1 MLVILVILILTT
13 GIALIPSIQTG
24 ITSSI
29 IKKVNKQYGIEVV
42 LGRTQIIP
50 IQLKT
55 QLGQLLILD
64 HKKDTLFYIEE
75 VSTSIAELSAL
86 LEGRI
91 NMSNYKLDGAEANI
105 VIYPQDSSSNLD
117 IWLAKIKRPTK
128 TNDFRFE
135 AQTVLAEN
143 LKLRYK
149 DSVTSRK
156 IFLERLEL
164 NNLSIENKNLYA
176 EYVSLDNGLFDD
188 FNLMSS
194 TFKMVFEE
202 DDLLISNLYLRS
214 ALSEISLNELQF
226 QDVSN
231 VEERT
236 KINFDIARSFVTF
249 EEFES
254 LIPNSTLLRLQ
265 NSLFFEGKGLYDDG
279 QINAAKTKIQYLD
292 SYFEGALYVEEIN
305 NKKSDFFF
313 VSKDT
318 NLKPL
323 ELSEFIELNAQ
334 WSSYLNSFSSL
345 RWEGLIQREENN
357 FVVESIVDT
366 NQGTLFSDLKYNEES
381 ETFNGLLS
389 SDEFNFGILFK
400 ELPQIPT
407 SLDLEFTGQSFELDK
422 LKAQLE
428 GGICTVSVRNK
439 TFEDIEFSGYFSD
452 KLFNGLVY
460 SSQEDFSFDISGSVD
475 FSLPV
480 YNYNINFLLKR
491 FRLFKFG
498 IGNDELSNLNFN
510 LNLNLDGNYFSEL
523 EGVLQFNDGRYADRD
538 NYLEFKDLVVNISRT
553 DDDFRLFEFVS
564 DDLVS
569 GVVTSDIEWTYI
581 DEYFNRVKNRILGVV
596 EPISAADQNNALI
609 FDLDLKSKIAAL
621 LNPNFKLSENSSLKG
636 NFNLRD
642 SLTQLS
648 INTPLLT
655 FQNYEIHNLIGDLNN
670 NSEHVGLT
678 FAIDSVKS
686 SLINLRELTFDAFE
700 QQDSILSTLK
710 FKSSRSNSNV
720 FELNLSQPINSSQ
733 ETIDIYIKPSQLG
746 LKGKTWKL
754 NTANALDHKLSYNP
768 KEQRLKI
775 NQIELAN
782 DDGDRIQINAPYIAA
797 TEKQI
802 DLNFKGVQL
811 FKVTPDI
818 RNLELDGVLD
828 GFMTI
833 NQINGQYIPS
843 TSLEIEDLSVNQ
855 EVVGDAQMVIAG
867 NRDLSSFE
875 VASWIEGEQKTLLN
889 IQGNIEQD
897 EDERYIYKLNAELD
911 DFGIAPFSPL
921 GKQTLHRLRGGLTG
935 DIDVSGSLEKPML
948 NGLLRLNNGGM
959 AFQYLN
965 TDYRISDQAIIQI
978 ENQNFDFINFDFR
991 DRIYDTSANISGRI
1005 SHENFKIWNLD
1016 LEVDTNFDRFLIL
1029 NTDNQPNSLYYGTG
1043 FVLGKG
1049 YIKGLSTQLN
1059 IEFNGA
1065 SAQGTSLKIPLGDAE
1080 SESDYSFINFVGDKT
1095 IEQMK
1100 NEKVLK
1106 TYRGLELNF
1115 DIEVT
1120 DQAEVEIVIDPR
1132 SGSSLKGSGEGLLL
1146 MEINTDGKFNMY
1158 GEFVAVEGFYNYK
1171 FGGLIDKRFKLQ
1183 PGGTLLWDG
1192 DPLAA
1197 QLQMDAVYSLNA
1209 NPSPI
1214 LESTS
1219 FSGRIPTEVLVRL
1232 DGELEAPNINFDI
1245 AFPNTSS
1252 VIQSELQYRLQ
1263 DPTIRERNAFFLL
1276 AQGTFVNDQIG
1287 INQQALTGNL
1297 FQTASGLLDQVLGE
1311 SETFDLGLSYEQGF
1325 LDPTADV
1332 QIENRIGVTVSTQI
1346 SDRILINGKVGVPV
1360 GGVSET
1366 VIAGDLEIQI
1376 ILNDEGTLSA
1386 KIFNRENE
1394 IRQFLAEQQGYTQ
1407 GVGLSYQ
1414 VDFDNFKSLLMKIV
1428 QKE

>member
-1 MLVILVILILTT
+1 MLVILVILIVTT

-214 ALSEISLNELQF
+214 ALSEISINELQF
-226 QDVSN
+226 QDFSN

-236 KINFDIARSFVTF
+236 KINFDIAPSFVTF

-538 NYLEFKDLVVNISRT
+538 NYLEFKDLVVNTSRS

-569 GVVTSDIEWTYI
+569 GVVKSDIEWTYI

-596 EPISAADQNNALI
+596 EPISTANQNNALI

-670 NSEHVGLT
+670 NSEQVGLT

-1016 LEVDTNFDRFLIL
+1016 LEVDTNFNRFLIL

-1414 VDFDNFKSLLMKIV
+1414 VDFDNFKSLLMKII

>member
-13 GIALIPSIQTG
+13 GIALIPSIQTC

-91 NMSNYKLDGAEANI
+91 NMSNYKLDGAEANV

-236 KINFDIARSFVTF
+236 KINFDIAPSFVTF

-279 QINAAKTKIQYLD
+279 QINASKTKIQYLD
-292 SYFEGALYVEEIN
+292 SYFEGALYVEQIN

-318 NLKPL
+318 NFNPL

-357 FVVESIVDT
+357 FIVESIVDT

-428 GGICTVSVRNK
+428 GGICTVSVRDK

-921 GKQTLHRLRGGLTG
+921 GKQTLHKLRGGLTG
-935 DIDVSGSLEKPML
+935 EIDVSGSLEKPML

-1414 VDFDNFKSLLMKIV
+1414 VDFDNFKSLLMKII

>member
-1 MLVILVILILTT
+1 MLVILVILIVTT

-214 ALSEISLNELQF
+214 ALSEISINELQF

-236 KINFDIARSFVTF
+236 KINFDIAPSFVTF

-279 QINAAKTKIQYLD
+279 QINASKTKIQYLD

-670 NSEHVGLT
+670 NSEQVGLT

-1016 LEVDTNFDRFLIL
+1016 LEVDTNFNRFLIL

-1414 VDFDNFKSLLMKIV
+1414 VDFDNFKSLLMKII